1 MKQLDMEK
9 LQPIFTL
16 KSTVLERLEA
26 AYVFANKHTEL
37 NQAVFPYQEF
47 SISLKD
53 LFEVALG
60 KSTISHCA
68 KIERCFEH
76 MLFHK
81 YENET
86 YWAYQNFSFTLFELL
101 EQCMRQ
107 VKPQAILEIKQDM
120 RNFHKDY
127 QSLMGIRIIVWKIK
141 T

>member
-1 MKQLDMEK
+1 MKQLDMVEI
-9 LQPIFTL
+9 QPIFTL
-16 KSTVLERLEA
+16 QYNIVDRLEK
-26 AYVFANKHTEL
+26 AYMFANKHTEL

-47 SISLKD
+47 SLSMKD
-53 LFEVALG
+53 LFDIALG
-60 KSTISHCA
+60 KSPALHCE

-86 YWAYQNFSFTLFELL
+86 YWAYQKFSFTLFELL
-101 EQCMRQ
+101 EQCMRK

-127 QSLMGIRIIVWKIK
+127 QELINV
-141 T
+141 